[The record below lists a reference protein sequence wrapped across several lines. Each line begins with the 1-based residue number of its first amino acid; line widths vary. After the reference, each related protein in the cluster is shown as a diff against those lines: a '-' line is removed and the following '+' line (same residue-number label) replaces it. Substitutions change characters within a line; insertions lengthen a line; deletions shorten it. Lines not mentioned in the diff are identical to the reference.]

1 VKSITESLSHE
12 LRSRPQA
19 ANVMAHLF
27 MCVHSVLSVVK
38 HPVLNVEFVS
48 IGWMW
53 SGLTAGEANQDNL
66 EKLAG
71 AWTALETVQFMLD
84 WVRRGDF

>member
-1 VKSITESLSHE
+1 
-12 LRSRPQA
+12 
-19 ANVMAHLF
+19 MAHLF

-53 SGLTAGEANQDNL
+53 TGLTAGEANQDNL
-66 EKLAG
+66 EELAG
-71 AWTALETVQFMLD
+71 VDRVGDGAVQARPRAQWRLLIRA
-84 WVRRGDF
+84 RRCG